1 MYVKHENYQYRS
13 TSMHCILPTGHVFK
27 FLARDVI
34 HNGLLLFFVD
44 LSQKHLAT
52 GLL

>member
-1 MYVKHENYQYRS
+1 MYAKHEKYQYRS
-13 TSMHCILPTGHVFK
+13 TSMHCILLTGHVFK

-34 HNGLLLFFVD
+34 QYGLLFFVD
-44 LSQKHLAT
+44 LSKKHLAT